1 MQHAVLLLLVFIS
14 YSINLCLSTGN
25 NIASKETNTMFY
37 LVCFQHAHYHLGLA
51 TTNKKNDE
59 KNRVIRA
66 QNTRNQKNNEHPSAD
81 GFYFSAPASYIALG
95 RHKYQFSANV
105 INFAFN
111 QKLNFAAEKIY
122 TFEQIRGLTRHF
134 CSTTEYSFN
143 CVCALF

>member
-1 MQHAVLLLLVFIS
+1 MRIIILDWQPQ
-14 YSINLCLSTGN
+14 T
-25 NIASKETNTMFY
+25 
-37 LVCFQHAHYHLGLA
+37 
-51 TTNKKNDE
+51 KNDE
-59 KNRVIRA
+59 KKRVIRA

-122 TFEQIRGLTRHF
+122 TFEQIRRLTRHF